1 MQKTSMVCSNRF
13 AKLAKKYGFRIK
25 PVSNTYYV
33 NNKIEKIVRR
43 PDILS
48 VQYQNHHIM
57 TIPKKM
63 YAFMKPGYKP
73 IGWDKPFPDYFKLEH
88 ELKNWNLLIK
98 RTPYIENL

>member
-1 MQKTSMVCSNRF
+1 MLKTFMVSSNRF
-13 AKLAKKYGFRIK
+13 QKLALKYGFKIK
-25 PVSNTYYV
+25 KVSNNHYV
-33 NNKIEKIVRR
+33 NNKLTEVVRR

-63 YAFMKPGYKP
+63 YPFMKLGYKP
-73 IGWDKPFPDYFKLEH
+73 LGWNRPHPDYFKLEH
-88 ELKNWNLLIK
+88 ELKNWNLIIK